1 MKTIIL
7 LAMIITLSTSMF
19 SQTYTMPHENDP
31 HEGTWLQWP
40 HQYEYGVAYRNS
52 LDATWVAMTQ
62 ALVAN
67 EKVHIIAYNS
77 TEQTRIANKLTTA
90 GVSLTNVT
98 FLIAQT
104 NDVWV
109 RDNGP
114 IFVRDASGNLKIEDW
129 GFNGWGTKYGYTKC
143 NPIPTTISTSIS
155 VPVINLNS
163 VMVNEGGA
171 VELDGNGVL
180 MACKSSI
187 ISQAPANSIRNLGMT
202 QAQAET
208 HFTQYLG
215 VSKFIWLDGKV
226 GDAADV
232 TDFHIDGFAKFVDD
246 SILVTMNNADLTYWG
261 ATATDI
267 ATLYNASN
275 INNKTYTKVYLPLT
289 QNNVVTTSG
298 TNLGYKGSYA
308 NYYVANGVIL
318 VPNYND
324 PNDAIA
330 NGIIQLL
337 YAGRTAIGIDVRNL
351 YENGGMVHCVTQQ
364 QPVTTIATGLNQ
376 IENNTRNDVKL
387 EQNFPNPFIEI
398 TSFNLT
404 LSKETDCK
412 MEIYNSLGQFVKIV
426 LDEKLAI
433 GKHVICLDAKNF
445 INGIYTCVLI
455 TDSNN
460 ELHKKIIVSK

>member
-7 LAMIITLSTSMF
+7 LAMIITASTNVF

-77 TEQTRIANKLTTA
+77 TEQTRITNKLTTA

-98 FLIAQT
+98 FMIAQT

-129 GFNGWGTKYGYTKC
+129 GFNGWGTKYGYAKC

-180 MACKSSI
+180 MACKSSV

-202 QAQAET
+202 QAQAEA

-215 VSKFIWLDGKV
+215 ATKFIWLDGKV
-226 GDAADV
+226 GDANDV

-246 SILVTMNNADLTYWG
+246 SVLVTMNNADLLYWG

-275 INNKTYTKVYLPLT
+275 VNNQTYTKVYLPLT
-289 QNNVVTTSG
+289 QNNVVTTGG

-324 PNDAIA
+324 PNDAVA
-330 NGIIQLL
+330 NGIIQSL

-364 QPVTTIATGLNQ
+364 QPVATIATGLNQ
-376 IENNTRNDVKL
+376 IKNNTTVGVIL
-387 EQNFPNPFIEI
+387 EQNFPNPFSEI
-398 TSFNLT
+398 TSFNLK
-404 LSKETDCK
+404 LNKETHCK
-412 MEIYNSLGQFVKIV
+412 MEIYNSIGELVTTV
-426 LDEKLAI
+426 LNEKLNSGEHTI
-433 GKHVICLDAKNF
+433 TIDAKELSD
-445 INGIYTCVLI
+445 GIYTCLLI
-455 TDSNN
+455 TDQANTY
-460 ELHKKIIVSK
+460 KKIIVSK

>member
-7 LAMIITLSTSMF
+7 LAMIITLNTSMF

-129 GFNGWGTKYGYTKC
+129 GFNGWGTKYGYSKC
-143 NPIPTTISTSIS
+143 NPIPTSISTSIS

-226 GDAADV
+226 GDVNDV

-246 SILVTMNNADLTYWG
+246 SILVTMNSADLTYWG
-261 ATATDI
+261 ATTTDI

-289 QNNVVTTSG
+289 QNNVITTSG

-308 NYYVANGVIL
+308 NYYVANGIIL

-324 PNDAIA
+324 PNDAVA
-330 NGIIQLL
+330 NGIIQSL
-337 YAGRTAIGIDVRNL
+337 YTGRTAIGIDVRNL

-364 QPVTTIATGLNQ
+364 QPVATISTGLNQ
-376 IENNTRNDVKL
+376 IKNKSDVTL
-387 EQNFPNPFIEI
+387 EQNFPNPFSET
-398 TSFNLT
+398 TSFNLK
-404 LSKETDCK
+404 LDKEIMCK
-412 MEIYNSLGQFVKIV
+412 MEIYNSVGQIV
-426 LDEKLAI
+426 ARVLNKKLPI
-433 GKHVICLDAKNF
+433 GEHTISVDAKEF
-445 INGIYTCVLI
+445 ANGIYTCVLV
-455 TDSNN
+455 TDNIN
-460 ELHKKIIVSK
+460 KTYKKIIVSK

>member
-226 GDAADV
+226 GDANDV

-330 NGIIQLL
+330 NGIIQSL

-364 QPVTTIATGLNQ
+364 QPVATIATGLNQ
-376 IENNTRNDVKL
+376 IKNTSDIIL
-387 EQNFPNPFIEI
+387 EQNFPNPFSET
-398 TSFNLT
+398 TSFNLK
-404 LSKETDCK
+404 LDKETMCK
-412 MEIYNSLGQFVKIV
+412 MEIYNSVGQLITVV
-426 LDEKLAI
+426 LDKKLSI
-433 GKHVICLDAKNF
+433 GKHTILVEAKELE
-445 INGIYTCVLI
+445 NGIYTCVLV
-455 TDSNN
+455 TNN
-460 ELHKKIIVSK
+460 INKTYKKIIVSK